1 VEGSTNVINLSEES
15 LPVVQ
20 AMMAFLYGGSLAAKD
35 VNSDNL
41 SQLNFWVD
49 LHTLAHRTMI
59 RKLIAQAAEKFH
71 DQAKTCWTSEAFFD
85 VCREVYS
92 RLPNCTVA
100 LREVICTVVVER
112 LEPLSKRRDFADLLQ
127 DIPTLAIE
135 VALAV
140 GKSLTTV
147 RCTHPECVRHDKQWA
162 QTTSD
167 VDKTCP
173 KCHRYGSVQKV
184 F

>member
-1 VEGSTNVINLSEES
+1 MEGSTNVINLSEES

-20 AMMAFLYGGSLAAKD
+20 AMMAFLYGGSSAAKD
-35 VNSDNL
+35 VNADNL

-59 RKLIAQAAEKFH
+59 KKLIARAAEKFH

-100 LREVICTVVVER
+100 LRGVICTVVVEH
-112 LEPLSKRRDFADLLQ
+112 LGPLSKRTEFADLLQ

-135 VALAV
+135 VSLAI
-140 GKSLTTV
+140 GKSLRTY
-147 RCTHPECVRHDKQWA
+147 RCNNTRCDRPDKQWA
-162 QTTSD
+162 QTVEISRER
-167 VDKTCP
+167 CALC
-173 KCHRYGSVQKV
+173 CHELEKV
-184 F
+184 E